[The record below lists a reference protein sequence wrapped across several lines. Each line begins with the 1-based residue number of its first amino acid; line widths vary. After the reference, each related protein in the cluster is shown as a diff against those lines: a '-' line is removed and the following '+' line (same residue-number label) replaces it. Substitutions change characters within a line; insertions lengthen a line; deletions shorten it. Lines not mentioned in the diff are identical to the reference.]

1 MVSKFHWLALW
12 GCSVFPF
19 SNPLRDCVLSTAPS
33 QFFDLSKFH
42 LLNSFIL
49 ESALAGK
56 NTTKWA
62 RGWLESA
69 GTDIVMS
76 SFYQALEGKK
86 ENKSGVFRP
95 AGCDEKLQSLGTV
108 NATQSGFRYGV
119 RCGAW
124 TAGMLRLPGRSLQHP
139 YKTRSLPCLM
149 QHCPLTQS
157 KITFSVCIAL
167 FEGLFWG
174 GFVLL
179 LLASHQKAFDP

>member
-19 SNPLRDCVLSTAPS
+19 PNPLRDCVLSAAPS
-33 QFFDLSKFH
+33 QFFALSKFH

-56 NTTKWA
+56 NSTKWA
-62 RGWLESA
+62 RGRLESA
-69 GTDIVMS
+69 GADIVMS

-95 AGCDEKLQSLGTV
+95 AGCAEKLQSLGTV
-108 NATQSGFRYGV
+108 NATQSGFRYG
-119 RCGAW
+119 ASI
-124 TAGMLRLPGRSLQHP
+124 AGMLRLPGTSLQHP

-149 QHCPLTQS
+149 QHSPLTHS
-157 KITFSVCIAL
+157 KITFCVYTAL
-167 FEGLFWG
+167 FEGLFLGW
-174 GFVLL
+174 FCTVTV
-179 LLASHQKAFDP
+179 SFSP